1 MGRAHR
7 QINILL
13 SSLLI
18 TYLLT
23 TASLSAEFN
32 LKIGLSDTYANS
44 LNLQSFDLSNNNLLH
59 ASSQTLESFMLLD
72 QMVAQLS
79 ASADVGK
86 NAIFDVVTSET
97 VTVDAYYSEHQI
109 LIDITS
115 FAQAGNTIS
124 DGFILQKFASH
135 NALQIPFGTN
145 GLTPLSM
152 NISANITCSCLEAEF
167 NHAPMDGHISWP
179 STEAEIQVLLNHVDS
194 TIPLSLDMALRPRP
208 TGQIPIIIS
217 DGNAHLLNHN
227 QISDFEGIFC
237 YRIHAG

>member
-44 LNLQSFDLSNNNLLH
+44 LSLQSFDLSNNNLLN

-86 NAIFDVVTSET
+86 NAVFDVVTSET

-109 LIDITS
+109 SNSYCQFCTGWQRNIRWIYP
-115 FAQAGNTIS
+115 AKIC
-124 DGFILQKFASH
+124 
-135 NALQIPFGTN
+135 
-145 GLTPLSM
+145 LS
-152 NISANITCSCLEAEF
+152 
-167 NHAPMDGHISWP
+167 
-179 STEAEIQVLLNHVDS
+179 
-194 TIPLSLDMALRPRP
+194 
-208 TGQIPIIIS
+208 
-217 DGNAHLLNHN
+217 
-227 QISDFEGIFC
+227 
-237 YRIHAG
+237 